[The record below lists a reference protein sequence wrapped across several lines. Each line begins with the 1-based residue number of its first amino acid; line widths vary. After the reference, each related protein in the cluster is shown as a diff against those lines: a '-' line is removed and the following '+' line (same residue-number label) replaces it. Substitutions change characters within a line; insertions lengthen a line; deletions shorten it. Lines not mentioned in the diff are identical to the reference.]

1 MTKLNIIC
9 IIVRLNFANMNKKL
23 PILCPSCNS
32 ELKVQ
37 SLKCDSCETTIN
49 GLYNLPLLLK
59 LEQKEQNFIIEFM
72 QSSGSLKVMAQKLK
86 LSYPTVRNMLD
97 ELIQK
102 ITKLQNEIS

>member
-1 MTKLNIIC
+1 
-9 IIVRLNFANMNKKL
+9 MNKKL
-23 PILCPSCNS
+23 PIICPSCNS

-37 SLKCDSCETTIN
+37 SLFCDTCDTTIN

-59 LEQKEQNFIIEFM
+59 LEQKEQDFIIEFI

-97 ELIQK
+97 DLIEKIEKLKKEL
-102 ITKLQNEIS
+102 S